1 MRISILGR
9 PEHQWRTKSP
19 RSFGQSRV
27 RSGVDEIGTR
37 GQIGQKPKNNMAAS
51 GVVKV
56 LVSFYRS
63 GEDSAF
69 KRHRSRVTFDLGKQS
84 SVARC
89 QETSDGISWA
99 MKEFVVRYRPVRQRT
114 VHSETTKERAG
125 ALPPAV
131 YRKLPLISPPP
142 PGYRPI
148 YL

>member
-1 MRISILGR
+1 
-9 PEHQWRTKSP
+9 
-19 RSFGQSRV
+19 
-27 RSGVDEIGTR
+27 
-37 GQIGQKPKNNMAAS
+37 MAAS

-114 VHSETTKERAG
+114 VHSETTKQRAG